1 MIKSYFTIA
10 WRNLQKNKVFS
21 FINILGLTIGITVC
35 LMIFLFIVNQF
46 SVDKFHI
53 QGDRIHRVM
62 RGFNSSKERVP
73 YLSPP
78 YATALLTDYPDDI
91 KKAVRV
97 MPTNGLFSFNNIA
110 FNEKKL
116 YVADADFFDL
126 FSLPLIKGN
135 AKTVLQN
142 PASVVLTETSAKKY
156 FGNENPI
163 GKVLKLDKNKQLT
176 VTGIAKD
183 VPTNSHLD
191 FDLVIPLANYSKEEW
206 FKGWINN
213 SMFTYVLLGEHTDKK
228 LLESKLPQFMDKH
241 MKAVSNLMNI
251 KFDLSLTPLDDIYF
265 EPHSQ
270 FDDVKHGDKK
280 VVYIFLSI
288 AILILVIACINF
300 MNLSTIRAVDRSK
313 EVGLRKVLG
322 AQRTQL
328 TYQFIGESLLLTF
341 ISCLLSIAILQL
353 LMPIYNQVLGYTL
366 TVSWD
371 SWPIYAFLVA
381 IIFVVGL
388 LAGSYPAFYLSTFSP
403 IQALKGKLQL
413 GKSGA
418 LFRQILVVLQFSIS
432 ILLIIGTTIITK
444 QMKYV
449 KERGLGYDDQQSI
462 VIPLDNSELYSN
474 MHTFKNEL
482 LSNSNIAS
490 VSFMSGEPGGFFDS
504 HNFEVE
510 RKDTES
516 WKSRTEFTDF
526 GFVRTLGL
534 KILAGRDFSMQYPT
548 DSSKAVLINRT
559 AATQLGFT
567 PEQAIGKW
575 IRNTIRDSS
584 RRTIIGVV
592 DDFNFLSLKENM
604 DALVI
609 SPSDDL
615 RTVVIKLNTNDFPA
629 ALKTIEAAFNKAAP
643 LYPFEYTFLDQKFD
657 TLYKTDIRQQRILG
671 LFAGLAIFI
680 ACLGLYGLASFTAT
694 KRNKEIGIR
703 KVLGASIS
711 GVVALLSKD
720 FMKPVLIALLI
731 ASPIAWWIMNKWL
744 ENFAYR
750 INIQWWMFVAA
761 GLIAICIALVTVSW
775 HALRAA
781 IANPVDSLRDE

>member
-1 MIKSYFTIA
+1 
-10 WRNLQKNKVFS
+10 
-21 FINILGLTIGITVC
+21 
-35 LMIFLFIVNQF
+35 
-46 SVDKFHI
+46 
-53 QGDRIHRVM
+53 
-62 RGFNSSKERVP
+62 
-73 YLSPP
+73 
-78 YATALLTDYPDDI
+78 
-91 KKAVRV
+91 
-97 MPTNGLFSFNNIA
+97 
-110 FNEKKL
+110 
-116 YVADADFFDL
+116 
-126 FSLPLIKGN
+126 
-135 AKTVLQN
+135 
-142 PASVVLTETSAKKY
+142 
-156 FGNENPI
+156 
-163 GKVLKLDKNKQLT
+163 
-176 VTGIAKD
+176 
-183 VPTNSHLD
+183 
-191 FDLVIPLANYSKEEW
+191 
-206 FKGWINN
+206 
-213 SMFTYVLLGEHTDKK
+213 
-228 LLESKLPQFMDKH
+228 
-241 MKAVSNLMNI
+241 
-251 KFDLSLTPLDDIYF
+251 
-265 EPHSQ
+265 
-270 FDDVKHGDKK
+270 
-280 VVYIFLSI
+280 
-288 AILILVIACINF
+288 
-300 MNLSTIRAVDRSK
+300 
-313 EVGLRKVLG
+313 
-322 AQRTQL
+322 
-328 TYQFIGESLLLTF
+328 
-341 ISCLLSIAILQL
+341 
-353 LMPIYNQVLGYTL
+353 MPIYNQLLGYTL

-371 SWPIYAFLVA
+371 SWPIYAFLAA
-381 IIFVVGL
+381 IILVVGL

-413 GKSGA
+413 GKGGA

-548 DSSKAVLINRT
+548 DSTKAVLINHT

-592 DDFNFLSLKENM
+592 EDFNFLSLKENM

-657 TLYKTDIRQQRILG
+657 TLYKTDLRQQRILG

-761 GLIAICIALVTVSW
+761 GLIAIGIALVTVSW
-775 HALRAA
+775 QALRAA
-781 IANPVDSLRDE
+781 LANPVDSLRDE